1 MFDVFF
7 CNNLVFFFIIVNC
20 YNGWL
25 FFVVNGDFRYIV
37 YIYMF
42 VKCVL
47 RNIIRKEK
55 EENWVIESLI
65 EIFELFAK
73 YVWFF
78 DFDGMLVEIKLY
90 FD

>member
-7 CNNLVFFFIIVNC
+7 CNNLAFFFIIVNR

-42 VKCVL
+42 VKRVL

-55 EENWVIESLI
+55 EENRVIESLI

-78 DFDGMLVEIKLY
+78 DFDGTLAEIKSY